1 MEFSVERSINTK
13 KRQTKV
19 LRQEMIKKEKLHIHD
34 IIDYQQFLELYNMVK
49 VYLKK
54 ILEKYI

>member
-34 IIDYQQFLELYNMVK
+34 IIDYQQFLELYNQ
-49 VYLKK
+49 YGQG
-54 ILEKYI
+54 